1 MSRHLKE
8 RKKERKKEV
17 QSDVDEDVVWLRGK
31 LFDVAVYVSLAQP
44 CKIVNIFSVRE
55 CIVTE
60 TSEPGDQENPKC
72 DTVHAG
78 EV

>member
-1 MSRHLKE
+1 MSF
-8 RKKERKKEV
+8 
-17 QSDVDEDVVWLRGK
+17 RGK